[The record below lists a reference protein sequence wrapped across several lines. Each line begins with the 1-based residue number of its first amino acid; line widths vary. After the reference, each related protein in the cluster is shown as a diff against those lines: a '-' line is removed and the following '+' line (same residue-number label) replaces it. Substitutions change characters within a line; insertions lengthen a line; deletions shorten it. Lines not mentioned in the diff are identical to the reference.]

1 LERLNSASV
10 SPSEDHPSIP
20 AYQPYATNHPV
31 TTGTAQSG
39 STSNSAF
46 LTPPAVLPADQ
57 LAKIAATAQ
66 HQLSSFHSFD
76 QTNPYSLTPSAS
88 STQVT
93 GTTAVSSSTTPP
105 AGSTSAAI
113 TSMLSLSDPAQ
124 LNSLN
129 MDLPSVLNQ
138 YNPYG
143 NPYGS
148 MYDAHNHHLAA
159 LRHGCGI
166 PGMDVHHGHTEMT
179 KTDSP
184 NFQCT
189 QLPPHWRKNKSLP
202 APFKIVAMDPLSVPD
217 GTQVT
222 VYAGND
228 EEFSAELRNNT
239 TTFKNSVARFNDL
252 RFIGRSG
259 RGKTFNLTLMIAT
272 NPPQIAIYHRSIKI
286 TVDGPREPRSEYR
299 KHRQKQLEE
308 QGRLS
313 NPSFGNTLVE
323 MERLRTA
330 VANGAYGS
338 DMFSMSSPSFTAA
351 AQSAWPYP
359 QSPSSLRYPFGSH
372 SSTPTTSSASTTPT
386 SSSAAK
392 TNAYGTS
399 AASAASEQSSR
410 AFPRVAEMAAASTA
424 FPYMA
429 AGASSTNSTYP
440 YGDPSATSQL
450 MGNYLT
456 AGLTNYLG
464 QYSQTA
470 TTTATGSTGQ
480 QAGTSPTGAGSSAV
494 PTTTTLATPSD
505 GRDTSKMIEWG
516 HDA

>member
-1 LERLNSASV
+1 MERLNAASV
-10 SPSEDHPSIP
+10 SPSDESNQLQSNYPQYTPST
-20 AYQPYATNHPV
+20 ATP
-31 TTGTAQSG
+31 GSQSV
-39 STSNSAF
+39 F

-76 QTNPYSLTPSAS
+76 QTNPYALPTTQATS
-88 STQVT
+88 STTALPVT
-93 GTTAVSSSTTPP
+93 SSTTPTATP
-105 AGSTSAAI
+105 STSAAL

-338 DMFSMSSPSFTAA
+338 DMFNMSSPSFTQAA
-351 AQSAWPYP
+351 ASAWPYP

-372 SSTPTTSSASTTPT
+372 STTPSTSSSSTTPT
-386 SSSAAK
+386 SSSSATKAAA
-392 TNAYGTS
+392 TYG
-399 AASAASEQSSR
+399 AAAAAAGSSEQTSSR

-429 AGASSTNSTYP
+429 AGAGSTNSTYP
-440 YGDPSATSQL
+440 YADPSATSQL

-470 TTTATGSTGQ
+470 TTTSSATGQ
-480 QAGTSPTGAGSSAV
+480 LAGTSPTGAGSSGTAAATTV
-494 PTTTTLATPSD
+494 APTAAPS
-505 GRDTSKMIEWG
+505 DTSKMIEWG